1 MNNLVFTTNRKT
13 VYRDL
18 AAGQGGVAL
27 HLETGAYHG
36 FNETGARIWKMIDGR
51 RNVEQITSEISEGA
65 GEAPEHLV
73 YLVAD
78 FLYDCTERDLISPT
92 NPEAN

>member
-1 MNNLVFTTNRKT
+1 MNNLVFTLNRKT

-18 AAGQGGVAL
+18 APGQGGVAL

-51 RNVEQITSEISEGA
+51 RDVQQIAALVGRELAE
-65 GEAPEHLV
+65 EPEHLV

-78 FLYDCTERDLISPT
+78 FMYDCTERDLICPT
-92 NPEAN
+92 TPEAT